1 MAEHLVNT
9 FYDLL
14 IIPLKMFKKKAK
26 LCQFIL
32 VHINKKELDGD
43 IEQESSFSERNSILV
58 LAMARTGNIRD

>member
-1 MAEHLVNT
+1 
-9 FYDLL
+9 
-14 IIPLKMFKKKAK
+14 MFKKKAK
-26 LCQFIL
+26 LWQFIL